1 MHEVRYTND
10 ISKEIEVAVK
20 KIQPS
25 STFILADT
33 NTAMLC
39 VPLLKADYP
48 VIVIPC
54 GDKYKNLN
62 NTRYIWRRLQKLGAD
77 RESLLINVGGG
88 MITDIG
94 GFCAS
99 CYMRGIKFINVPTSL
114 LGMTDASIGGKV
126 AINEGGVKN
135 NIGLISEPSLTII
148 STQFLPTLPEIEIV
162 SAFGEIC
169 KYSLLTRNDKFYD
182 VIWGATKSELR
193 NIVLNNADLIIR
205 ECVSI
210 KEKIVN
216 EDLYDNDIRR
226 ILNLGHTYGHAVE
239 AALLEV
245 CTDCH
250 HGIAVG
256 WGLMFALFLSERL
269 CSYSYVDIKKIF
281 RRLKE
286 IFGQPPTHIA
296 VKEILSRMSYD
307 KKNVDRGIS
316 FILISPTGLF
326 DVVRLSLSETEK
338 HLNAFNNLFN

>member
-10 ISKEIEVAVK
+10 IAKEISKVVRD
-20 KIQPS
+20 IQPS

-39 VPLLKADYP
+39 VPLLKADYR

-54 GDKYKNLN
+54 GDQNKNLN
-62 NTRYIWRRLQKLGAD
+62 NARYIWRRLQEFGAD
-77 RESLLINVGGG
+77 RQSLLINVGGG
-88 MITDIG
+88 MTTDLG

-99 CYMRGIKFINVPTSL
+99 CYKRGIKFINVPTSL

-126 AINEGGVKN
+126 GVNECGVKN
-135 NIGLISEPSLTII
+135 NIGLISEPVLTLI
-148 STQFLPTLPEIEIV
+148 SAQFLHTLPDIELV

-169 KYSLLTRNDKFYD
+169 KYSLLTRNDKFYEL
-182 VIWGATKSELR
+182 VWSATMSELR
-193 NIVLNNADLIIR
+193 EIILLNADLIIR
-205 ECVSI
+205 ECVAI

-216 EDLYDNDIRR
+216 EDLHDNDTRR

-245 CTDCH
+245 GADCQ

-256 WGLMFALFLSERL
+256 WGLMFALFVSERINT
-269 CSYSYVDIKKIF
+269 YSLVDIEMIF
-281 RRLKE
+281 QRLTE
-286 IFGQPPTHIA
+286 IFGQPPIHIST
-296 VKEILSRMSYD
+296 KEILSRMSYD

-316 FILISPTGLF
+316 FIFVSPTGLF
-326 DVVRLSLSETEK
+326 DIVRLSLSETEK
-338 HLNAFNNLFN
+338 HLNDFYNLFR